1 MDPTPDPF
9 NITMNCLP
17 HGFNTVSDQD
27 LKWFGAMINSDI
39 RYYYRMIR
47 LQKRINDQNPIGRS
61 GITVGELALYII
73 RENHNQRQKR
83 Y

>member
-1 MDPTPDPF
+1 MEPTSQPF

-17 HGFNTVSDQD
+17 HGFLPVSLDDVQ
-27 LKWFGAMINSDI
+27 WFERSINSDI

-47 LQKRINDQNPIGRS
+47 EGKPIVAYNPIGRS
-61 GITVGELALYII
+61 GITAGELALYII
-73 RENHNQRQKR
+73 RANHSKRQRR